1 MIKMKNKKA
10 EMEEM
15 IKIILW
21 IVFFGIALLALYFLF
36 RKFGVA

>member
-1 MIKMKNKKA
+1 MKSKKA
-10 EMEEM
+10 EMEHL

-36 RKFGVA
+36 RRFVW